1 MSINNGPIKKQNINS
16 GAQTATPQPTWMN
29 VDESVKLLT
38 DLVANKRY
46 DLFFETIKPLNFKEI
61 SAISVALYRR
71 KNVQTLAMLR
81 SDKGGLWSY
90 YLAELHKMD
99 ASVPLS
105 PPANFPENKKDSWHY
120 YAVMKATK
128 AIYQQQTVE
137 IDFLKLRHSRH
148 AFWAHFHTVEVDTLD
163 VNMDVLLDR
172 HRALNAFN
180 IELIKPFINPQSKW
194 LDISGAGYFGHK
206 GVTRIPEELFEDK
219 TLESYWQ
226 KLEILDCY
234 GNKIHQLPVFIG
246 KLLSLQRLNCSQN
259 KLKRLPE
266 EIGNLVNLTTLEF
279 QFNEIEELPK
289 SIGNLAQ
296 LWMLACSNNYLSSL
310 PDSIDKLV
318 SIRLIDI
325 KANNLTQLPNILF
338 ELKKLCQ
345 LDCRYNR
352 IQQLPTLL
360 QAKFGE
366 EWSTMTL
373 MNQCEVLTQQTVF
386 LPLFEL
392 NGTQALELPFEI
404 CQLEVDS
411 EPEEQQESD
420 KTKDVKLKLL

>member
-1 MSINNGPIKKQNINS
+1 MSIDGDDINEHTIDINNAIKEMQITDDELDFVLLSSNHGKV
-16 GAQTATPQPTWMN
+16 GADECNKTAF
-29 VDESVKLLT
+29 DYF
-38 DLVANKRY
+38 ANR
-46 DLFFETIKPLNFKEI
+46 L
-61 SAISVALYRR
+61 
-71 KNVQTLAMLR
+71 KNVQLIAV
-81 SDKGGLWSY
+81 GF
-90 YLAELHKMD
+90 
-99 ASVPLS
+99 VI

-128 AIYQQQTVE
+128 AIYQRQREE

-148 AFWAHFHTVEVDTLD
+148 AFWAHFHTVEVDTLE

-172 HRALNAFN
+172 HRALNAIN
-180 IELIKPFINPQSKW
+180 IALIKPFINPQSKW
-194 LDISGAGYFGHK
+194 LDISGSGYFDHRGF
-206 GVTRIPEELFEDK
+206 TRIPEELFEDK

-226 KLEILDCY
+226 KLEIFDCY

-296 LWMLACSNNYLSSL
+296 LWMLACANNHLSSL
-310 PDSIDKLV
+310 PDSIYKLV

-325 KANNLTQLPNILF
+325 NTNNLTQLPNMLF

-352 IQQLPTLL
+352 IQQVPALL

-373 MNQCEVLTQQTVF
+373 LNQCEMLTEQTVF

-392 NGTQALELPFEI
+392 NGTQALNHL
-404 CQLEVDS
+404 
-411 EPEEQQESD
+411 
-420 KTKDVKLKLL
+420 LK